1 MHKFT
6 MIDVNITETEVEPW
20 VELDFESHC
29 KDCGK
34 SLGKA
39 ALFYGQPASDWCQV
53 CSEKAYRENCCQQA
67 LKDPN
72 SRLNKWINS
81 CPPRCRH
88 LDVEWMLH
96 HQPEVQ
102 KVFEWEPNREGI
114 GMYVYGPTGAGK
126 TNAVFVILHRLV
138 EARGYLPQYV
148 EASYLGDQLTAAS
161 RSFEKE
167 RKLISD
173 YCNTPL
179 LLIDDLGQEV
189 ITKRFREG
197 LFKILNTRTNYLRP
211 TFITSNR
218 SPDELITRFEE
229 AEQKQEG
236 VMSFDGQEAIYRRLF
251 QNNRVLHLPQI
262 LPSMYAPL
270 PKQGELLPA

>member
-1 MHKFT
+1 

-20 VELDFESHC
+20 KELDFDTHC
-29 KDCGK
+29 RECGT

-39 ALFYGQPASDWCQV
+39 ALFFGKPASDLCEQ
-53 CSEKAYRENCCQQA
+53 CCDKACREHQHEQA

-72 SRLNKWINS
+72 SKLNKWINS
-81 CPPRCRH
+81 CPKRCRK
-88 LDVEWMLH
+88 LDHEWMLH
-96 HQPEVQ
+96 YQPEVQ
-102 KVFEWEPNREGI
+102 KVFEWEPNREGT

-138 EARGYLPQYV
+138 ESRGYLPHYV
-148 EASYLGDQLTAAS
+148 EASYLGDQLTAAA

-167 RKLISD
+167 RKLIAD
-173 YCNTPL
+173 YCQTPV

-197 LFKILNTRTNYLRP
+197 LFKILNTRINYLRP

-218 SPDELITRFEE
+218 SPDNLISKFEE
-229 AEQKQEG
+229 AEIQQEGG

-251 QNNRVLHLPQI
+251 QNNKVLHLPQI
-262 LPSMYAPL
+262 LPAMYCPL
-270 PKQGELLPA
+270 PKQGELLSS